1 MSDLRL
7 ATGARR
13 QVHVRAPETIGLS
26 LHVGG
31 RRPGGEHPLT
41 AVHQAVSL
49 YEDLVATAD
58 DELRLTV
65 GSRSDRPAVEQPT
78 DHLALRAARALAE
91 HTGVVDGVHLRL
103 NPTLPTG
110 GGSDG
115 VPADA
120 AAALLACDALWGTGL
135 PREEIAELGADLG
148 ADVPFSLA
156 GHTAVRTG
164 YGGPLTPALG
174 RGEYH
179 WALGVRSE
187 DLPRADVLT
196 EFDQQTPHPSDLD
209 TEDDVAL
216 LQALRAG
223 DPGALGPLLH
233 NDLQDAAVELVPG
246 LVEVLSVAEDA
257 GALGVLVCG
266 PGARVAALGR
276 SRKHALAIA
285 AALTATDVVHAVLTA
300 AGPVPG
306 ARVVAGSD
314 VL

>member
-7 ATGARR
+7 ATAALR

-31 RRPGGEHPLT
+31 RRPDGGHPLT
-41 AVHQAVSL
+41 AVQQAVSL

-65 GSRSDRPAVEQPT
+65 QRRSDRPAVEQPA

-91 HTGVVDGVHLRL
+91 HTGVVDGAHLRL

-110 GGSDG
+110 CSDG

-135 PREEIAELGADLG
+135 PREEIAEMGADLG
-148 ADVPFSLA
+148 VDVPFSLA

-164 YGGPLTPALG
+164 YDGPLTPALG

-179 WALGVRSE
+179 WALGVRGE
-187 DLPRADVLT
+187 HLPRADVLT
-196 EFDQQTPHPSDLD
+196 EFDQQTPHPGDLD

-223 DPGALGPLLH
+223 DAGALGALLH
-233 NDLQDAAVELVPG
+233 NDLQNAAVELVPG
-246 LVEVLSVAEDA
+246 LVEVLAVAEDA
-257 GALGVLVCG
+257 GALGVVVCG

-285 AALTATDVVHAVLTA
+285 AALTATDVVHAVATA

-306 ARVVAGSD
+306 ARVVGGD
-314 VL
+314 TL